1 MMSKAKFREGL
12 CWNEAG
18 PGNFTHRG
26 FSELG
31 AEGRNE
37 SRSKQ
42 DGYLNFMICE
52 TVASLYKQE

>member
-18 PGNFTHRG
+18 PGNFAG